1 MTSLII
7 FIIISL
13 LSYFFSADRKK
24 DKNKKPTTK
33 PLPPKSSKGIGDVF
47 GELKKKL
54 EQAERELQQ
63 PTPTVQKQKRVVEQ
77 RVEEKKE
84 QLVAVER
91 QVMQTRKNEQVS
103 EKVERQ
109 QVTAPM
115 RARHP
120 LFTNS
125 DDVRRAVLVAEI
137 LGPPKAKRK

>member
-24 DKNKKPTTK
+24 DKKTSTK
-33 PLPPKSSKGIGDVF
+33 PLPKTPSKGIGDVF

-54 EQAERELQQ
+54 EQTERELQQ

-84 QLVAVER
+84 QLVAVEK
-91 QVMQTRKNEQVS
+91 QDMQTRRNEHVS
-103 EKVERQ
+103 KKVEREQ
-109 QVTAPM
+109 AAAPM